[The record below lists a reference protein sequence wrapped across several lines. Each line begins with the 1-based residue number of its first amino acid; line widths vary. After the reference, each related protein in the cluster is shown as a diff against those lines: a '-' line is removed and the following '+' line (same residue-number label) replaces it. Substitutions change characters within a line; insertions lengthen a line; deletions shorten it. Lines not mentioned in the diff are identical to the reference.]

1 MKKKEFDQFEE
12 FDESEGFEVVAPEC
26 VPVTEAEAFE
36 YLDNHVPLEVR
47 REAVQMTG
55 DEFASDQH
63 FGLGMWIRNNWIYG
77 ADTDDPDV
85 KQRYRQCR
93 AMLAGGK
100 ADDELMM
107 LVFNAD
113 MASSDFLERYHDHLM
128 SFVAF
133 DAPVIS
139 VRRKPVKCRHCGG
152 KVAPVVYG
160 EPGPEMMEAADR
172 GEVVL
177 GGCCIRADG
186 PDYQCP
192 VCGQRYA
199 KDR

>member
-1 MKKKEFDQFEE
+1 MKKEEFDQFEE
-12 FDESEGFEVVAPEC
+12 FDELEEFEVVAPEDI
-26 VPVTEAEAFE
+26 PVTEEDAFA
-36 YLDNHVPLEVR
+36 YLDKIVPPDVK

-55 DEFASDQH
+55 EEFASDQH

-85 KQRYRQCR
+85 KQRYRRCR
-93 AMLAGGK
+93 AMLSGGK

-113 MASSDFLERYHDHLM
+113 MVSSEFLMRYHDHLM

-139 VRRKPVKCRHCGG
+139 VRRKPVKCKHCGG
-152 KVAPVVYG
+152 RVAPVLYG
-160 EPGPEMMEAADR
+160 EPSPEMMEAADR

-177 GGCCIRADG
+177 GGCCISADG

-199 KDR
+199 KDW

>member
-1 MKKKEFDQFEE
+1 MKKEEFDQFEE
-12 FDESEGFEVVAPEC
+12 FDESEEFEVVDPES
-26 VPVTEAEAFE
+26 VPVTEEEAFQ
-36 YLDNHVPLEVR
+36 YLDKLVPLEVK
-47 REAVQMTG
+47 REAVQMTRE
-55 DEFASDQH
+55 EFASDQH

-77 ADTDDPDV
+77 VDTDDPDA

-107 LVFNAD
+107 FVFNAD
-113 MASSDFLERYHDHLM
+113 MASSEFLMRYHDHLM

-139 VRRKPVKCRHCGG
+139 VRRKPVKCKHCGG
-152 KVAPVVYG
+152 RVAPVLYG
-160 EPGPEMMEAADR
+160 EPSPEMMDAADR

-177 GGCCIRADG
+177 GGCCISADG

>member
-12 FDESEGFEVVAPEC
+12 FDESEEFEVVAPEC
-26 VPVTEAEAFE
+26 VPVTEADAFE
-36 YLDNHVPLEVR
+36 YLDHDVPLEVK
-47 REAVQMTG
+47 REALQMTR

-77 ADTDDPDV
+77 VDTDDPDA

-100 ADDELMM
+100 AEDELMM

-113 MASSDFLERYHDHLM
+113 VASSEFLMRYHDHLL
-128 SFVAF
+128 SFMAL
-133 DAPVIS
+133 DAPVIP
-139 VRRKPVKCRHCGG
+139 VRRKPAKCKHCGG
-152 KVAPVVYG
+152 KVAPVLYG
-160 EPGPEMMEAADR
+160 EPSPEMMEAADR

-177 GGCCIRADG
+177 GGCCISADG

-192 VCGQRYA
+192 VCGQRYD
-199 KDR
+199 KDG

>member
-1 MKKKEFDQFEE
+1 M
-12 FDESEGFEVVAPEC
+12 V
-26 VPVTEAEAFE
+26 
-36 YLDNHVPLEVR
+36 
-47 REAVQMTG
+47 
-55 DEFASDQH
+55 
-63 FGLGMWIRNNWIYG
+63 
-77 ADTDDPDV
+77 
-85 KQRYRQCR
+85 
-93 AMLAGGK
+93 
-100 ADDELMM
+100 
-107 LVFNAD
+107 NAD
-113 MASSDFLERYHDHLM
+113 MASSDFLERCQDHRM
-128 SFVAF
+128 SFAAF

-152 KVAPVVYG
+152 KVAPVLYG

-177 GGCCIRADG
+177 GGCCIRTDG